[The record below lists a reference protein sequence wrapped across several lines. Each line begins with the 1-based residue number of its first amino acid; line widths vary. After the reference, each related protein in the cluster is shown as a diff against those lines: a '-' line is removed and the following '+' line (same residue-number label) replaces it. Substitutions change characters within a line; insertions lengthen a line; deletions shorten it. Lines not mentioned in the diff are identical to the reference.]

1 MTPVKYGIRLLSAP
15 SILGL
20 RPTGVED
27 LSAAL
32 LKAGLKERLH
42 CSTPVEQIPLL
53 NKEYSPVRDPET
65 HCLNPGALY
74 EFSHTLYA
82 AVTRTLAQRRFPF
95 VLGGDCSILLG
106 IMPALKAKG
115 IYGIVFIDAHADF
128 YEPERSVT
136 GEVADM
142 DLAIITGRGPE
153 LLANI
158 DQRKPYVKDEHVI
171 HIGQRDWEETR
182 QYKAQDIRETA
193 IKCFDLGNIRQRGIE
208 AITTEVKEYAACQE
222 TEGFWIHFDTDSLS
236 DDVNPAVDYRLP
248 GGLEPGEAEYL
259 IRHLLQ
265 TGKIAGI
272 SITCFNPKLDER
284 GTIARTLV
292 DLLSKAFAG
301 TAF

>member
-1 MTPVKYGIRLLSAP
+1 MTPVKYDIRLLAAP

-20 RPTGVED
+20 RPTGVEG

-42 CSTPVEQIPLL
+42 CGTPVEQIPLL
-53 NKEYSPVRDPET
+53 NKEYSPVRDREI

-106 IMPALKAKG
+106 VMPALKAKG